1 MYKGLMYGTRI
12 KIKLRLSHKYTHF
25 PTLTSYIADAELSTP
40 CRINSCTSL
49 SLDKGLVWKSFTP
62 ASKKSSRSDCN
73 AFPVRAMIGVFT
85 PIIRNFLVACNSER
99 NFENNISRTIHRRNQ
114 LISPGLYT
122 TKKIKSLR
130 MFTHLMAIH
139 DWHLLIHENKIV

>member
-1 MYKGLMYGTRI
+1 
-12 KIKLRLSHKYTHF
+12 
-25 PTLTSYIADAELSTP
+25 
-40 CRINSCTSL
+40 
-49 SLDKGLVWKSFTP
+49 
-62 ASKKSSRSDCN
+62 
-73 AFPVRAMIGVFT
+73 VRAMIGVFT

-114 LISPGLYT
+114 LNSPGLYT

-139 DWHLLIHENKIV
+139 DWHLLIHENKIVWVSLCMQIYCYLSILCFIAL